1 MAGLKVEDLPKYNLK
16 QIKEMLVRGRLS
28 GMVQR
33 VFEHDVLAIL
43 KNAYPVEFKNRVLKE
58 WYWSK
63 HGVWQNE
70 EFIIEAVKEMV
81 RKEGIRWIGDIPSL
95 DWKKLEAWNI

>member
-33 VFEHDVLAIL
+33 VFEHDVLVIL
-43 KNAYPVEFKNRVLKE
+43 KMPILLNSRTGFKGMVLEQARGLAK
-58 WYWSK
+58 
-63 HGVWQNE
+63 
-70 EFIIEAVKEMV
+70 
-81 RKEGIRWIGDIPSL
+81 
-95 DWKKLEAWNI
+95 